1 MRVEGLGFRVQGSGF
16 RVQGSGFRFQ
26 VSGFRFQVSGFRG
39 STARAHPAPFSPT
52 ESAVVVVVV
61 KVDTVPP
68 GESARGT
75 SPAWWLGFGVQ
86 GSGLSV

>member
-1 MRVEGLGFRVQGSGF
+1 MRV
-16 RVQGSGFRFQ
+16 
-26 VSGFRFQVSGFRG
+26 

-75 SPAWWLGFGVQ
+75 SPATELCPDMGMLAELEDGERTVGAGGRTPWG
-86 GSGLSV
+86 GSKRESESEA